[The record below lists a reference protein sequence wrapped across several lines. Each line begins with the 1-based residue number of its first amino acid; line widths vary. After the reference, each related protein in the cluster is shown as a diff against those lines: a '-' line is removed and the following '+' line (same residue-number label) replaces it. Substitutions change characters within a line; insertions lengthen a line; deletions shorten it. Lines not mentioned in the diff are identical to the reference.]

1 MLHATTMTK
10 STATHARA
18 ERFRQALLLCGTLLL
33 ASCAH
38 QPGAWRPA
46 PAPLEPVSAESHV
59 AACRTALAATAPAER
74 AGLDATEIRLLNWNV
89 QKKRDLGWRS
99 DFDRLTGNSDL
110 VLMQEASLGG
120 LTDSNFANGR
130 HWSFA
135 PGHRT
140 HDSITGV
147 LTLSRHEP
155 LARCTFTSI
164 EPWLR
169 TPKSTS
175 ITAFA
180 LEGSDETLVVVN
192 LHAVNFSLGLS
203 DYRHQFDRIERL
215 LQEHEG
221 PVILAGDFNTWH
233 KRRMRVVDSLAESLD
248 LRPVTFDDDTRM
260 RFFGNALDHIYVR
273 RLQLVNAETAT
284 VRTSDHN
291 PLVAV
296 LSMPF
301 AAP

>member
-1 MLHATTMTK
+1 MTK
-10 STATHARA
+10 STAIHARD
-18 ERFRQALLLCGTLLL
+18 ERFRHALLLCGTLLL

-46 PAPLEPVSAESHV
+46 PVLPDQVSAESQEQL
-59 AACRTALAATAPAER
+59 AACRRALAAATSGDR

-99 DFDRLTGNSDL
+99 DFDRLAGNSDL

-120 LTDSNFANGR
+120 LADSNFANGR

-135 PGHRT
+135 PGHST
-140 HDSITGV
+140 QNSITGV
-147 LTLSRHEP
+147 LTLSRSEP

-169 TPKSTS
+169 TPKATS
-175 ITAFA
+175 IAAFA
-180 LEGSDETLVVVN
+180 LEGRDETLLVVN
-192 LHAVNFSLGLS
+192 LHAVNFSFGLS
-203 DYRHQFDRIERL
+203 DYKHQFHQIGRL
-215 LQEHEG
+215 LQGHEG

-233 KRRMRVVDSLAESLD
+233 KRRMQVVDSLAESLD
-248 LRPVTFDDDTRM
+248 LQPVTFDDDTRM
-260 RFFGNALDHIYVR
+260 RFFGSALDHIYVR
-273 RLQLVNAETAT
+273 QLQLVNAETAT
-284 VRTSDHN
+284 VHTSDHN

>member
-1 MLHATTMTK
+1 MTK
-10 STATHARA
+10 STATHARD
-18 ERFRQALLLCGTLLL
+18 ERFRHAMLLCGTLLL
-33 ASCAH
+33 VSCVH

-46 PAPLEPVSAESHV
+46 PALPEQVSAESQEQL
-59 AACRTALAATAPAER
+59 AACRTALGAATSGAR

-99 DFDRLTGNSDL
+99 DFDRLAGNSDL

-120 LTDSNFANGR
+120 LADSNFANGR

-135 PGHRT
+135 PGHST
-140 HDSITGV
+140 ENSITGV
-147 LTLSRHEP
+147 LTLSRSEP

-169 TPKSTS
+169 TPKATS
-175 ITAFA
+175 IAAFA
-180 LEGSDETLVVVN
+180 LSGRDETLLVVN
-192 LHAVNFSLGLS
+192 LHAVNFSFGLS
-203 DYRHQFDRIERL
+203 DYKNQFHQVGRL
-215 LQEHEG
+215 LQGHEG

-233 KRRMRVVDSLAESLD
+233 KRRMQVVDSLAESLD
-248 LRPVTFDDDTRM
+248 LQPVTFDDDTRM
-260 RFFGNALDHIYVR
+260 RFFGSALDHIYVR
-273 RLQLVNAETAT
+273 QLQLVNAETAT
-284 VRTSDHN
+284 VYTSDHN

>member
-1 MLHATTMTK
+1 MTK
-10 STATHARA
+10 SSATHARDL
-18 ERFRQALLLCGTLLL
+18 RFRRALLLCGALLL

-46 PAPLEPVSAESHV
+46 PVLPEQLSATSQEQL
-59 AACRTALAATAPAER
+59 AACRTALAAATSGNR

-89 QKKRDLGWRS
+89 QKKRDPGWRS
-99 DFDRLTGNSDL
+99 DFDRLAGNSDL

-120 LTDSNFANGR
+120 LADNNFANGR

-135 PGHRT
+135 PGHST
-140 HDSITGV
+140 QNSITGV
-147 LTLSRHEP
+147 LTLSRSEP

-169 TPKSTS
+169 TPKATS
-175 ITAFA
+175 IAAFA
-180 LEGSDETLVVVN
+180 LEGRDETLLVVN
-192 LHAVNFSLGLS
+192 LHAVNFSFGLS
-203 DYRHQFDRIERL
+203 DYKHQFHQVGRL
-215 LQEHEG
+215 LQGHDG

-233 KRRMRVVDSLAESLD
+233 TRRMQVVDSLAESLD
-248 LRPVTFDDDTRM
+248 LQPVTFDDDSRV
-260 RFFGNALDHIYVR
+260 RFFGIALDHIYVR
-273 RLQLVNAETAT
+273 QLQLVNAETAT
-284 VRTSDHN
+284 VYSSDHN

>member
-1 MLHATTMTK
+1 MTK
-10 STATHARA
+10 STAAYARD
-18 ERFRQALLLCGTLLL
+18 ERFRHALLLCGTLLL

-38 QPGAWRPA
+38 RPGAWRPA
-46 PAPLEPVSAESHV
+46 PVLPEQVSAESQEQL
-59 AACRTALAATAPAER
+59 AACRTALAATSGDR
-74 AGLDATEIRLLNWNV
+74 AGLDVAEIRLLNWNV

-99 DFDRLTGNSDL
+99 DFDRLAGNSDL

-120 LTDSNFANGR
+120 LADSNFAHGR

-135 PGHRT
+135 PGHST
-140 HDSITGV
+140 QNGITGV
-147 LTLSRHEP
+147 LTLSRSEP

-169 TPKSTS
+169 TPKATS
-175 ITAFA
+175 VAAFA
-180 LEGSDETLVVVN
+180 LKGRDETLLVVN
-192 LHAVNFSLGLS
+192 LHAVNFSFGLA
-203 DYRHQFDRIERL
+203 DYKHQFHQIGRL
-215 LQEHEG
+215 LQGHEG

-248 LRPVTFDDDTRM
+248 LQPVTFDDDTRL
-260 RFFGNALDHIYVR
+260 RFFGSALDHIYVR
-273 RLQLVNAETAT
+273 QLQLLNAETAT
-284 VRTSDHN
+284 VYTSDHN